1 MLIGV
6 DASRA
11 LTAHPTGTEMYS
23 LQLIRTLVRM
33 DGGHRFRLYT
43 NGRPSKGL
51 FWQGSQP
58 AHVEVR
64 SIPFPRLWTH
74 VRLSGEMLADAPD
87 VLFVPAHVL
96 PLIHPHSSVV
106 TVHDLGYLY
115 YPEAH
120 RRGARRYL
128 DWSTAWNARHASL
141 ILADSEAT
149 RADLV
154 RAYGA
159 DPARVRVVYLGHQV
173 VAGDG
178 RTAGDDLP
186 ARVGPRGRYLLYV
199 GTLQPRKNLQRVVAA
214 FARVAGTPLFT
225 GVNLVLAG
233 RTGWL
238 SEGIFAEVER
248 FGLRDRVLFPGYVA
262 DADLPALY
270 RNALAYVFPSLYEG
284 FGLPVL
290 EAQGCGVPVMTSNN
304 SSLPEVAGDAA
315 LLVDPHDV
323 DAIADA
329 MYRLATDEALRREL
343 IRARSRKRQAVFV
356 GEMCTGD
363 VGSPARSCRAWRP
376 AAQARQCDH
385 RWRCRGVSTSVC
397 IAGLRVD
404 ALTYDALLEIM
415 AGYIAEGRPHQIA
428 TLNPEFV
435 ILARRDAGVSP
446 RAGGCGPLHGRWGG
460 AVVGRPAHGPAPA
473 RACHRVGRASLDCRA
488 GRPVR
493 MADLSAGRRS
503 RGGGAHGWDS

>member
-1 MLIGV
+1 MALMLIGV

-23 LQLIRTLVRM
+23 LQLIRALVRM
-33 DGGHRFRLYT
+33 DSGHRFRLYT
-43 NGRPSKGL
+43 NGRPPEGL
-51 FWQGSQP
+51 FWEGPQP
-58 AHVEVR
+58 ENVEIR
-64 SIPFPRLWTH
+64 NIPFPRLWTH
-74 VRLSGEMLADAPD
+74 LRLSGEMLADAPD

-96 PLIHPHSSVV
+96 PLVHPRSSVV

-120 RRGARRYL
+120 RTGARRYL
-128 DWSTAWNARHASL
+128 DWSTGWNARHAL
-141 ILADSEAT
+141 LVLADSEAT

-154 RAYGA
+154 RAYGVNP
-159 DPARVRVVYLGHQV
+159 DRVHVVYLGHQM
-173 VAGDG
+173 AARDD
-178 RTAGDDLP
+178 RTANGDLP
-186 ARVGPRGRYLLYV
+186 GPSGRYLLYV

-214 FARVAGTPLFT
+214 FARLAGTPPFA

-238 SEGIFAEVER
+238 SEGIFSEVER

-290 EAQGCGVPVMTSNN
+290 EAQGYGVPVMTSNN

-329 MYRLATDEALRREL
+329 MYRLATDEALRQEL
-343 IRARSRKRQAVFV
+343 IRRGAENVRRFSWEKCARETLEV
-356 GEMCTGD
+356 
-363 VGSPARSCRAWRP
+363 
-376 AAQARQCDH
+376 
-385 RWRCRGVSTSVC
+385 
-397 IAGLRVD
+397 
-404 ALTYDALLEIM
+404 LLE
-415 AGYIAEGRPHQIA
+415 AARGG
-428 TLNPEFV
+428 
-435 ILARRDAGVSP
+435 ARRRRKLADAV
-446 RAGGCGPLHGRWGG
+446 AGGGTEE
-460 AVVGRPAHGPAPA
+460 
-473 RACHRVGRASLDCRA
+473 
-488 GRPVR
+488 
-493 MADLSAGRRS
+493 
-503 RGGGAHGWDS
+503 